1 MRAQAREAAAAAGA
15 APALLYARLD
25 IARFRALY
33 EARMRWALLDRLAY
47 VDAAAPAAAPPPEQP
62 RGPEEGRLDARALLA
77 GAGRGEAP
85 AAAEAGPALADVEAV
100 VRRVAVAVLGAEAVG
115 GAPQGWERGDSGTWL
130 GAPGRTSPTSMRHHG
145 GHRLCYVPHAECSH
159 PHDVM
164 DNIHGVVMCCQ
175 PASLTSRA

>member
-62 RGPEEGRLDARALLA
+62 RGPEEGRLDARA
-77 GAGRGEAP
+77 
-85 AAAEAGPALADVEAV
+85 
-100 VRRVAVAVLGAEAVG
+100 VG
-115 GAPQGWERGDSGTWL
+115 GRR
-130 GAPGRTSPTSMRHHG
+130 PG
-145 GHRLCYVPHAECSH
+145 
-159 PHDVM
+159 
-164 DNIHGVVMCCQ
+164 
-175 PASLTSRA
+175 